1 MTGTDRRNE
10 ILDRLEQS
18 QKPLSATALAKELGV
33 SRQIIVQDVALL
45 RAAGNEILSTNRG
58 YVLQEKKAPSRVY
71 KVNHNDEQIEDEL
84 FTIVDLGGRIQNVE
98 IHHKVYGVMEAPLR
112 LTSRLEV
119 KGFMEDLKSGKS
131 SPLKNITSG
140 YHYHVVEANS
150 EEILDLIE
158 KELLEK
164 GYLVV

>member
-1 MTGTDRRNE
+1 MTGTDRRDE
-10 ILDRLEQS
+10 ILNRLEQN
-18 QKPLSATALAKELGV
+18 QKPVSATALAKELGV
-33 SRQIIVQDVALL
+33 SRQVIVQDIALL
-45 RAAGNEILSTNRG
+45 RAAGREILSTNRG
-58 YVLQEKKAPSRVY
+58 YVLQETKCLSRVY

-84 FTIVDLGGRIQNVE
+84 FTIVDLGGRVQNVE
-98 IHHKVYGVMEAPLR
+98 VHHKVYGVMEAPLQ

-119 KGFMEDLKSGKS
+119 KAFMEGLKAGKS